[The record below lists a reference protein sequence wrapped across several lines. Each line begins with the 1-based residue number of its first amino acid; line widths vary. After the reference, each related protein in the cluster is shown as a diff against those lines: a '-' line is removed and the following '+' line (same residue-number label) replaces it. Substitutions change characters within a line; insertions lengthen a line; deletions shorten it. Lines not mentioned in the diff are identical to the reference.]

1 MVHFE
6 DLVRTKDVCFCEE
19 RANTGREGGR
29 KRARL
34 ALSIVPPSHIPTLL
48 AAERFKGDVS
58 PILPSNQ
65 RGGVL
70 QAVKLALGAQQ
81 VPVKSRFG
89 ITPAGQHGRSGP
101 LLMKYRPQCGPER

>member
-1 MVHFE
+1 MVH
-6 DLVRTKDVCFCEE
+6 LVRTKDVCFCEE

-34 ALSIVPPSHIPTLL
+34 ALSILPPSHIPTLL

-70 QAVKLALGAQQ
+70 QGVKLALGAQQ
-81 VPVKSRFG
+81 SQSSPDLALHQLGNMGALVLS
-89 ITPAGQHGRSGP
+89 
-101 LLMKYRPQCGPER
+101 L